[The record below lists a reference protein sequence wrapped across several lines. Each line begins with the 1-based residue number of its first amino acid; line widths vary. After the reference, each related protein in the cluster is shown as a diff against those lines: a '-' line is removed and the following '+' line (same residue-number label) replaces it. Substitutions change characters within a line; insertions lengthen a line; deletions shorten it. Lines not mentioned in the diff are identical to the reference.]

1 MLSCVFEV
9 FSAFRTFSNKVVQ
22 TWFVWH
28 ETWHRTLFHICYC
41 FKIFRIKKKIVI
53 CLKLRAKLHFWR
65 LFSVFAISRIKWFK
79 LGLFDTKHG
88 TQHYLAYVFLLKWL
102 ATKNINI
109 YLKLCAKL
117 RFWGFFSIFCTFSK
131 KVVQTWFVWHETR
144 HTNYLVYF
152 FVLKWLELISIV
164 ICLKLR
170 AKFLF

>member
-1 MLSCVFEV
+1 MRFLALFALS
-9 FSAFRTFSNKVVQ
+9 
-22 TWFVWH
+22 
-28 ETWHRTLFHICYC
+28 
-41 FKIFRIKKKIVI
+41 RIKWCKLGSFGTKLGTEHYFIYVIVLKFLESKTKIVI
-53 CLKLRAKLHFWR
+53 CLKLRAKLHFWM
-65 LFSVFAISRIKWFK
+65 LFSVFGISRIKWFK